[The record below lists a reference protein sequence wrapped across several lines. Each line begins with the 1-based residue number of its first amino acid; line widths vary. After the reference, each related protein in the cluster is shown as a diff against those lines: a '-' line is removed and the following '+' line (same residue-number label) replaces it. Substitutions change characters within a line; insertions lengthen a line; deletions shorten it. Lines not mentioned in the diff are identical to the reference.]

1 MKFSVA
7 VEVTPKEG
15 ISDPQGLTIEQALP
29 RLGFTGISELRA
41 GKLFTFTIEAD
52 SEESALARVEAACA
66 RVLANPVI
74 EQFHVR
80 TTVLEEVL

>member
-1 MKFSVA
+1 MA

-41 GKLFTFTIEAD
+41 GKLFTFIIEAD
-52 SEESALARVEAACA
+52 SEAAAVARIEAACA
-66 RVLANPVI
+66 RMLANPVI
-74 EQFHVR
+74 EQFHIR
-80 TTVLEEVL
+80 TTVLEEAL